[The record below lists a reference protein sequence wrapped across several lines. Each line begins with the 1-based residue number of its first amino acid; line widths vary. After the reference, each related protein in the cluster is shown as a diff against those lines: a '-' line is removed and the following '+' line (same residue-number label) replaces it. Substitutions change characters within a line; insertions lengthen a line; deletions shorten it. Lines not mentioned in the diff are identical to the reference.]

1 MLLLAG
7 YFLEENRGRLGLSG
21 VRLSADAQQALLRYD
36 WPGNVRELDHLIGR
50 STLRAL
56 ASQRERPR
64 ILSLTAADLGL
75 LEAAPSAS
83 GAVAE
88 QGSAD
93 IDFRDAVA
101 QFERATVAGALAR
114 HQNNWATAARALGLD
129 PADLHPLAKRR
140 GLK

>member
-1 MLLLAG
+1 LLLAG

-88 QGSAD
+88 
-93 IDFRDAVA
+93 
-101 QFERATVAGALAR
+101 
-114 HQNNWATAARALGLD
+114 
-129 PADLHPLAKRR
+129 
-140 GLK
+140 